1 MTNENSQLAIEKNRP
16 EFESMVHMLAHAAKE
31 YPNHIAVISGENEI
45 TFADYYACVAG
56 LANNLLKMGAKN
68 ERVIIL
74 KANSIDT
81 AIAANAVW
89 AAGAQV
95 VMFNPLY
102 TESELRPLIEDA
114 SPTIILCDITH
125 VAILEPLAEA
135 NGVSH
140 FYTFDDE
147 LVDIKQWLGQ
157 QDLRLPDPMPKKNDP
172 ALLAYTGGTTGLPKG
187 AIHTHAMMLAMAKAM
202 DGLYSTTIAGD
213 IWLNVA
219 PVSHIWGWCV
229 SLVSPMYSCNT
240 IVLVPKFIP
249 DVVISE
255 IERTKATIFAGG
267 PSVIYNALLAV
278 PTLKG
283 TDLSRLRLCLGGG
296 SAFAHATITAWEE
309 ASGNTVHELWGM
321 SEAAPLSGNS
331 SDQPNKIGSVGLS
344 CVMTDVE
351 VVDPETGVDVMPVDK
366 AGELRVRGPQ
376 MIATYWNRPEE
387 TANTIRD
394 GWLYTGDIGS
404 MDETGRITI
413 VDRKKD
419 MVNVGGYN
427 VFPREIDEI
436 LFTHP
441 EIQEAAAIGVPDSHR
456 GEAIQAFVVPTE
468 RAAVTAEEIIV
479 YCKEKL
485 AKFKVPSAVN
495 IVDSLPKTPAAKID
509 KMALRASFEK
519 NKIGP
524 QS

>member
-1 MTNENSQLAIEKNRP
+1 MTNKNSQRAPELQRP

-31 YPNHIAVISGENEI
+31 HPDHTAVISGQNEI

-56 LANNLLKMGAKN
+56 LANNLIEMDAKN
-68 ERVIIL
+68 ERVIVL
-74 KANSIDT
+74 KANSIET
-81 AIAANAVW
+81 AVAANAVW

-102 TESELRPLIEDA
+102 TENELRPLIEDA
-114 SPTIILCDITH
+114 SPTVILCDVIH
-125 VAILEPLAEA
+125 VEILAPLAEA
-135 NGVSH
+135 NGVTH

-147 LVDIKQWLGQ
+147 RVDINQWRGKR
-157 QDLRLPDPMPKKNDP
+157 DLKLPEPMPKSADL

-187 AIHTHAMMLAMAKAM
+187 AIHSHAMMLAMAKSM
-202 DGLYSTTIAGD
+202 DGLYSTSIAGD

-229 SLVSPMYSCNT
+229 SLVAPMYSCNT
-240 IVLVPKFIP
+240 VVLVPKFIP

-255 IERTKATIFAGG
+255 IARTKATIFAGG

-278 PTLKG
+278 PTLKE
-283 TDLSRLRLCLGGG
+283 TDLSQLRLCLGGG
-296 SAFAHATITAWEE
+296 SAFAGATIAAWED

-321 SEAAPLSGNS
+321 SEAAPLSGNP
-331 SDQPNKIGSVGLS
+331 SDQPNKIGSVGLP

-351 VVDPETGVDVMPVDK
+351 AVDPETGVDVMPVGE
-366 AGELRVRGPQ
+366 AGELRIRGPQ
-376 MIATYWNRPEE
+376 MITSYWNRPEE

-404 MDETGRITI
+404 IDEMGRITI

-436 LFTHP
+436 LFAHP
-441 EIQEAAAIGVPDSHR
+441 EIQEGAAIGVPDSHR
-456 GEAIQAFVVPTE
+456 GEAIQAFVVTSE
-468 RAAVTAEEIIV
+468 GAAVSAEEIMD
-479 YCKEKL
+479 YCKENL
-485 AKFKVPSAVN
+485 AKFKVPSAVK
-495 IVDSLPKTPAAKID
+495 IVASLPKTPAAKID
-509 KMALRASFEK
+509 KMALRKSLEAS
-519 NKIGP
+519 
-524 QS
+524 

>member
-1 MTNENSQLAIEKNRP
+1 MTNENSQRAPELQRP
-16 EFESMVHMLAHAAKE
+16 EFESMVHMLVHAAKE
-31 YPNHIAVISGENEI
+31 HPDHTAVISGENEI

-56 LANNLLKMGAKN
+56 LANNLIEMGAKN
-68 ERVIIL
+68 ERVIVL
-74 KANSIDT
+74 KANSIET
-81 AIAANAVW
+81 AVAANAVW

-102 TESELRPLIEDA
+102 TENELRPLIEDA
-114 SPTIILCDITH
+114 SPTVILCDVSH
-125 VAILEPLAEA
+125 VEILAPLATA
-135 NGVSH
+135 NGVTH

-147 LVDIKQWLGQ
+147 RVDINQWRGKR
-157 QDLRLPDPMPKKNDP
+157 DLKLPDPMPKNSDL

-187 AIHTHAMMLAMAKAM
+187 AIHSHAMMLAMAKSM
-202 DGLYSTTIAGD
+202 DGLYSTSIAGD

-229 SLVSPMYSCNT
+229 SLVAPMYGCNT

-255 IERTKATIFAGG
+255 IARTKATIFAGG

-278 PTLKG
+278 PTLKE
-283 TDLSRLRLCLGGG
+283 TDLSQLRLCLGGG
-296 SAFAHATITAWEE
+296 SAFADATIAAWEE
-309 ASGNTVHELWGM
+309 VSGNTVHELWGM
-321 SEAAPLSGNS
+321 SEAAPLSGNP
-331 SDQPNKIGSVGLS
+331 SDRPNKIGSVGLP

-351 VVDPETGVDVMPVDK
+351 AVDPETGIDVMPVDE
-366 AGELRVRGPQ
+366 AGELRIRGPQ
-376 MIATYWNRPEE
+376 MITSYWNRPEE
-387 TANTIRD
+387 TANAIRD

-404 MDETGRITI
+404 IDEMGRITI

-436 LFTHP
+436 LFAHP

-456 GEAIQAFVVPTE
+456 GEAIQAFVVTTNG
-468 RAAVTAEEIIV
+468 ATVTANDIID
-479 YCKEKL
+479 YCKENL
-485 AKFKVPSAVN
+485 AKFKVPSEVL

-519 NKIGP
+519 NEMK
-524 QS
+524 

>member
-1 MTNENSQLAIEKNRP
+1 MTDHIQELDQEMQRP

-31 YPNHIAVISGENEI
+31 YPDHTAIICGDDEI

-56 LANNLLKMGAKN
+56 LASNLIDMGAKN

-74 KANSIDT
+74 KANSIET
-81 AIAANAVW
+81 AVAANAVW

-95 VMFNPLY
+95 IMFNPLY

-114 SPTIILCDITH
+114 APTIILCDTVH
-125 VAILEPLAEA
+125 EEVMTPLSEA
-135 NGVSH
+135 NDVTH
-140 FYTFDDE
+140 FYTFDDKRIAI
-147 LVDIKQWLGQ
+147 DQWRGNRSLK
-157 QDLRLPDPMPKKNDP
+157 LPRLLPKKTDL

-187 AIHTHAMMLAMAKAM
+187 AMHTHAMMLAMAKSM
-202 DGLYSTTIAGD
+202 DGLYSTLIAGD

-229 SLVSPMYSCNT
+229 SLVAPMYCCNT

-249 DVVISE
+249 DAVISE
-255 IERTKATIFAGG
+255 ITRTKATIFAGG

-278 PTLKG
+278 PNLKE
-283 TDLSRLRLCLGGG
+283 TDFSQVRLCLGGG
-296 SAFAHATITAWEE
+296 SAFAEATIAAWED

-321 SEAAPLSGNS
+321 SEAAPLSGNP
-331 SDQPNKIGSVGLS
+331 SDRPNKIGSVGLP
-344 CVMTDVE
+344 CVMTDIE
-351 VVDPETGVDVMPVDK
+351 AVDPETGVNIMPTDE
-366 AGELRVRGPQ
+366 AGELRIRGPQ
-376 MIATYWNRPEE
+376 MITSYWNRPEE
-387 TANTIRD
+387 TADTIRD

-404 MDETGRITI
+404 IDSLGRITI

-436 LFTHP
+436 LFTHSD
-441 EIQEAAAIGVPDSHR
+441 IQEAAAIGVPDAHR
-456 GEAIQAFVVPTE
+456 GEAIQAFVVITQGTS
-468 RAAVTAEEIIV
+468 VTAEEIID

-485 AKFKVPSAVN
+485 AKFKVPSVVN
-495 IVDSLPKTPAAKID
+495 IVPSLPKTPAAKID
-509 KMALRASFEK
+509 KIALRKYFEV
-519 NKIGP
+519 
-524 QS
+524 S